1 MQVFSSLLFLLTC
14 LNMVT
19 AVTGCHSDRDK
30 DDRPRQNCTAG
41 GFNNIPSGLEPT
53 TEVLLLPINQ
63 LSSLSW
69 SDYRMFPK
77 IYEIDLT
84 SNQIHALSDISEG
97 GLKTLR
103 VLRLGSNG
111 LEVLADGCFSPF
123 PFLAELYLPH
133 NSLVSLPDD
142 VFRDLN
148 KLEILDL
155 SSNRI
160 IVLPP
165 KIIYPLEVIET
176 LYLENNKIQAIPD
189 DWFSVQDMGIPY
201 LFLSANPWRCSCSLG
216 YLHDYLLE
224 FESSVY
230 VRNGTVVNSRPKSVV
245 CHSPG
250 RLEGRPVID
259 LKAEDLCPPIITT
272 APTSLTAPPTT
283 AAPTTTTAPT
293 TAAPT
298 TTTTDPTT
306 TAAPTTTTTAPTT
319 AAPTTTTTDPTTT
332 TTDPTTTAAPTT
344 TTTDLTTT
352 NAPTTTTAPTTTA
365 AITTA
370 STTPPAPTMLL
381 QWVSSTEYPVAAIG
395 SSSGIATSTPTPMP
409 NTSVAT
415 AAVATAAV
423 PTEVGGF
430 QPGARRGGG
439 GGGVRAYC
447 AWLFAGCVL
456 LCALSLACTA
466 LSTAWLVLWY
476 RRAHGAPLR
485 DAPREKRG
493 GGGRRLESL
502 RMMSCRKGRRVE
514 EERGGGGGGGGTALY
529 RSVLFVS
536 RGVEPTQGER
546 EGEGARGG
554 EKAGQGGVRERA
566 GERDREEWQG
576 GAGETAGESTLI
588 VLRPAGLGGV
598 GRRDEVERKGR
609 GGGGEEESVS
619 REESFRLFSRQEEIA
634 CRLAGAGGGAL
645 GARYSVVL
653 REEREGGE
661 GAARDWVV
669 GGWAVTPGTGA
680 VRSSWGEWLTRYLP
694 NMPWGAAVPSEGAP
708 AE

>member
-1 MQVFSSLLFLLTC
+1 MQGFCPLLLLLSYVSVFRVHVSV
-14 LNMVT
+14 VT
-19 AVTGCHSDRDK
+19 AVELPRGRGDSKPGSPAGCHSDRDK

-41 GFNNIPSGLEPT
+41 GFSNIPSGLEPT

-69 SDYRMFPK
+69 SDYSMFPK

-165 KIIYPLEVIET
+165 NIIYPLEVIET
-176 LYLENNKIQAIPD
+176 LYLENNKIQTIPD
-189 DWFSVQDMGIPY
+189 DWFSAQDMGIPY

-224 FESSVY
+224 FETSVY
-230 VRNGTVVNSRPKSVV
+230 VRNGTVVNLRPKSVV

-250 RLEGRPVID
+250 RLQGRPFQWYRYID
-259 LKAEDLCPPIITT
+259 DHPDAQHHRGDGRRGNGRR
-272 APTSLTAPPTT
+272 
-283 AAPTTTTAPT
+283 
-293 TAAPT
+293 
-298 TTTTDPTT
+298 TDRGRRV
-306 TAAPTTTTTAPTT
+306 
-319 AAPTTTTTDPTTT
+319 
-332 TTDPTTTAAPTT
+332 
-344 TTTDLTTT
+344 
-352 NAPTTTTAPTTTA
+352 
-365 AITTA
+365 
-370 STTPPAPTMLL
+370 PAGGQTRRRRACVLRL
-381 QWVSSTEYPVAAIG
+381 AVCRVRVA
-395 SSSGIATSTPTPMP
+395 
-409 NTSVAT
+409 VR
-415 AAVATAAV
+415 AVAGVHGAV
-423 PTEVGGF
+423 HGVAGPVVP
-430 QPGARRGGG
+430 PGAR
-439 GGGVRAYC
+439 
-447 AWLFAGCVL
+447 
-456 LCALSLACTA
+456 SPPQ
-466 LSTAWLVLWY
+466 
-476 RRAHGAPLR
+476 RRT
-485 DAPREKRG
+485 E
-493 GGGRRLESL
+493 
-502 RMMSCRKGRRVE
+502 
-514 EERGGGGGGGGTALY
+514 
-529 RSVLFVS
+529 
-536 RGVEPTQGER
+536 
-546 EGEGARGG
+546 
-554 EKAGQGGVRERA
+554 
-566 GERDREEWQG
+566 
-576 GAGETAGESTLI
+576 
-588 VLRPAGLGGV
+588 AGLGGV
-598 GRRDEVERKGR
+598 GRRDEGERKGR
-609 GGGGEEESVS
+609 GRGGGGGEEESVS

-680 VRSSWGEWLTRYLP
+680 VRSSWGEWLTHYLP
-694 NMPWGAAVPSEGAP
+694 NMPWGAAMPSDSTP